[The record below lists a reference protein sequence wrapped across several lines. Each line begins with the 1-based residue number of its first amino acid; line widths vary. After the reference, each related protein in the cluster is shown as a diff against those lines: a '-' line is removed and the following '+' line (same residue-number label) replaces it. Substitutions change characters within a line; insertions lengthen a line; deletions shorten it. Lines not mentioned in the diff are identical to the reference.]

1 MSILSKWFKKLVWK
15 TSMASAYT
23 GGISY
28 FSFIAIVFWS
38 RVFWGNFTYFWG
50 YMKKRTFL
58 IFVAYIWLKM
68 LVKLTT
74 EPFISVRQIT
84 RRTILLP
91 VIFSPIIGLVVLFT
105 FGRFSSLLINI
116 YGFERSLISLFLST
130 ILISFVLWQL
140 LLLYLL
146 FSFLFLLKD

>member
-1 MSILSKWFKKLVWK
+1 
-15 TSMASAYT
+15 
-23 GGISY
+23 
-28 FSFIAIVFWS
+28 
-38 RVFWGNFTYFWG
+38 
-50 YMKKRTFL
+50 MKKRTFL

-91 VIFSPIIGLVVLFT
+91 VIFSPIIGLIVLFSL
-105 FGRFSSLLINI
+105 GRFSALLINV
-116 YGFERSLISLFLST
+116 YGLERSFIALILST
-130 ILISFVLWQL
+130 ILIAFVLWQA

-146 FSFLFLLKD
+146 FSFFFILKKE

>member
-1 MSILSKWFKKLVWK
+1 
-15 TSMASAYT
+15 
-23 GGISY
+23 
-28 FSFIAIVFWS
+28 
-38 RVFWGNFTYFWG
+38 
-50 YMKKRTFL
+50 
-58 IFVAYIWLKM
+58 M

-105 FGRFSSLLINI
+105 LGRFSSLLINV
-116 YGFERSLISLFLST
+116 YGFERSLIALFLST
-130 ILISFVLWQL
+130 VLISFVLWQL

-146 FSFLFLLKD
+146 FSFLFLLKG